1 MVAGLCK
8 LLSWLVQSNSGMHT
22 RNVALARGKVQSVDG
37 TKLRISDVS
46 APGVLEECFFLA
58 SVTDAIQQ
66 SGDS

>member
-1 MVAGLCK
+1 MQTSELACAIELWNAHQERRTC
-8 LLSWLVQSNSGMHT
+8 T
-22 RNVALARGKVQSVDG
+22 RARGKVQSVDG

-58 SVTDAIQQ
+58 SVTDAIHQ